1 MRILTWHCDRGRGYF
16 LRILGGN
23 LESSC
28 LRIKL
33 LKGQES
39 LFCSRSQPKMS
50 NGYSCTIN
58 KKMLVILIL
67 RNKFYG
73 DPSRILYP
81 TMGSPLLGQI
91 LPIRDGIS
99 PNKKESSLPVRVIF
113 GHFENRVILSSFSL
127 EQISVGSKSCKI
139 IHLTQLRHTK
149 VNTLLLNDPFKGV

>member
-1 MRILTWHCDRGRGYF
+1 M
-16 LRILGGN
+16 RILGGN

-39 LFCSRSQPKMS
+39 LLCSRSQPKMS

-91 LPIRDGIS
+91 LPIRDGIP
-99 PNKKESSLPVRVIF
+99 PNKKESSLPVRVIL
-113 GHFENRVILSSFSL
+113 GNFENRMVLSSFSF
-127 EQISVGSKSCKI
+127 EQISVGSKSGKI
-139 IHLTQLRHTK
+139 IHLSQLRHTQI
-149 VNTLLLNDPFKGV
+149 NSFLFDDPLKGV